1 MSQDARSAIGEL
13 VHRYSDAVT
22 RSDDLQWS
30 NCWAED
36 ASWTLRSDRKAD
48 GRDAIVEMW
57 RHAMATLDGVVQIVL
72 NGAVYVDG
80 PTAARGRWYICEYL
94 RPVAGD
100 AGMLL
105 AHYDDTYVRTNDR
118 WLFASRALVPHY
130 QGPPDL
136 SGTFH
141 TERKGA

>member
-1 MSQDARSAIGEL
+1 VSQDARGAISDL
-13 VHRYSDAVT
+13 VHRYSDGVT
-22 RSDDLQWS
+22 RRDGIQWS

-36 ASWTLRSDRKAD
+36 ASWTLRSDRIAV

-57 RHAMATLDGVVQIVL
+57 CNAMATLDGVVQVVL
-72 NGAVYVDG
+72 NGAVSLEG

-94 RPVAGD
+94 RPVAGEPR
-100 AGMLL
+100 MLL
-105 AHYDDTYVRTNDR
+105 AHYDDTYLRADDR
-118 WLFASRALVPHY
+118 WLFASRTLVPHY

-141 TERKGA
+141 TERMRP